1 MNRNVGNEYVKVLSI
16 KNITTKTQK
25 IKYVLPS
32 SKIFL
37 LDFPQTITLCAGMS
51 ASIPI
56 TFIPEE
62 KVLLLPLF
70 FFNIMKIFYYLFDD
84 IKTFSTISSIYNNN
98 FNQ

>member
-1 MNRNVGNEYVKVLSI
+1 LNLNKRNVGNEYVKVLSI

-25 IKYVLPS
+25 IKYCLPN

-62 KVLLLPLF
+62 KVPLF
-70 FFNIMKIFYYLFDD
+70 FLRIIN
-84 IKTFSTISSIYNNN
+84 
-98 FNQ
+98 